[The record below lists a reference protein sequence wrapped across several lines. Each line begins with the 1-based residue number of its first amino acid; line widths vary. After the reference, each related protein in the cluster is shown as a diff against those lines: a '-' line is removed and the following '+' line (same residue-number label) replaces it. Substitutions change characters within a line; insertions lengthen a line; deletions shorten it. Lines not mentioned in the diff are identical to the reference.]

1 MKNEKLENN
10 LQNMEGEI
18 DGQRG
23 YIVIILTSLDFRDG
37 PILRRPV
44 AVLLPSFDAG
54 ASFGVGVFSCFG
66 VFSVAIGRHSAV
78 LLLLLL
84 LLLLL
89 IRTSSTSFLL
99 AKLGSPVLEPH
110 LWGKKYI

>member
-44 AVLLPSFDAG
+44 AVLLPSFCKTKKKTESKQFDFNQVKWNWIANYYQSQIG
-54 ASFGVGVFSCFG
+54 CVNRVRTEGV
-66 VFSVAIGRHSAV
+66 
-78 LLLLLL
+78 
-84 LLLLL
+84 
-89 IRTSSTSFLL
+89 
-99 AKLGSPVLEPH
+99 
-110 LWGKKYI
+110 

>member
-44 AVLLPSFDAG
+44 AVLLPSFCKTKKKQNQNN
-54 ASFGVGVFSCFG
+54 SIS
-66 VFSVAIGRHSAV
+66 I
-78 LLLLLL
+78 
-84 LLLLL
+84 
-89 IRTSSTSFLL
+89 
-99 AKLGSPVLEPH
+99 KLNGT
-110 LWGKKYI
+110 G